1 MHAHTHTQEGR
12 KIWEQIL
19 SISRNLSRMVTL
31 YRREVGN
38 DKLTRI
44 KNLIAA
50 YPYLLR
56 HHVRSGCLCNDD
68 SSVDERYRLVLQEPS
83 TRIVDTRYEGDK
95 SSGGV
100 YRPETLVTRPPRQC
114 WVDRRDLPWCLLE
127 PGATLLKVARSQNRP
142 LWVCDRLGK
151 EIMSIPYGPN
161 YTSRERLKL
170 LDHVDKLTNA
180 IGQCERIHQTA
191 VPLNYARHALRSLTL
206 WLFTLPFALVKDLG
220 LLTAPIVGVIAWL
233 LFGVYQIG
241 HSIEDPFQGSLRLSI
256 LCDAI
261 RRDVLGTV
269 LSRQSAFGLE
279 DTWEEDDDD
288 DDDEEDTDHTN
299 KTSLEDILPTQA
311 QRNMQD
317 VVSHAPKLVKQ
328 NGSWKLIRSQDL

>member
-1 MHAHTHTQEGR
+1 
-12 KIWEQIL
+12 
-19 SISRNLSRMVTL
+19 MVTL

-241 HSIEDPFQGSLRLSI
+241 HSIEDPFQGHCDYRFYVMPFVGMSWVRSFPGNRHLAWKTLGKKMTMTTKRMRRILIMPIKHRWRIFFRLRPNEICRAL
-256 LCDAI
+256 
-261 RRDVLGTV
+261 
-269 LSRQSAFGLE
+269 
-279 DTWEEDDDD
+279 
-288 DDDEEDTDHTN
+288 
-299 KTSLEDILPTQA
+299 
-311 QRNMQD
+311 
-317 VVSHAPKLVKQ
+317 
-328 NGSWKLIRSQDL
+328 